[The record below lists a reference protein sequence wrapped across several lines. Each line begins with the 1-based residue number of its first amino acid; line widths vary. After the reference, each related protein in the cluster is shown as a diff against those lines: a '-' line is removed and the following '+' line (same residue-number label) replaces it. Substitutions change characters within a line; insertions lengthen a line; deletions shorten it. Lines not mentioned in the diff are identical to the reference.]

1 MGKDAISDLTEQE
14 KERIQKIL
22 SDVGLNNEDILEQLA
37 SRNYNQFSTGQQK
50 RLVFAQTLY
59 RVDRQISVL
68 LMDEPAGNVE
78 KELIEE
84 MFGMVKQYTKNNGI
98 ITILCTH
105 RDDLV
110 MKYMDKHYHLGE
122 DGVVREIENKIQG
135 DEEEE
140 LC

>member
-59 RVDRQISVL
+59 RVNRQISVL

-84 MFGMVKQYTKNNGI
+84 IFGMVKQYTKNNGI

-110 MKYMDKHYHLGE
+110 MKYIDKHYHLGG